1 MHMSQIS
8 MYVALAVL
16 ILVMLIAVPVVL
28 LALAPMTFSGLIE
41 RYVRSEIGIDM
52 TIQDLAVT
60 LFPLEVE
67 VAGLVLRN
75 PDPAFEEPLL
85 ASERLRA
92 EIHLRGYLDDTP
104 TWWRGTAEGIE
115 VRVERDE
122 QGNTNWDVF
131 EDEEPSEPLRENALL
146 QFDAVQISDLT
157 LLVVADQEPHRFEIA
172 RLVLDKDLYHRLVV
186 DLEGRYG
193 DEPLIASGTLAL
205 PHPRRTSE
213 VAFHAEVFGGEILV
227 DGVIGHDGVTPGK
240 AQFRAAF
247 GDLSALGVLLGEDLS
262 ALEPL
267 VLNGVLG
274 APAPGHWQI
283 DAAGELAGHPVD
295 VEGGLVLLDPPQTV
309 ELSLKANVV
318 GAEFN
323 VDGAI
328 GPHQLA
334 PGQVQFHVALPD
346 LTTVGAL
353 FDDDLNQFGPVELQ
367 GEIAMPEAG
376 RWRIS
381 TQGRLA
387 GQPVDLN
394 GALVVGEERYRL
406 HQLDLTIGESALQ
419 ATGELALDERRVLA
433 RIRAPRLD
441 LDRLPLKRWFDE
453 PEEPRE
459 LHEIAAALP
468 VGEEIEQ
475 WTAEVGGRV
484 DRLHY
489 GGALLSGLE
498 FELEDRDAALELDL
512 RLAALR
518 RETNEETGWELVEP
532 LRLTGRLSRAERAP
546 EFPSIEAR
554 LTTAGFEAVTTAVLP
569 VTREGRFGFSLQVEM
584 TALEA
589 VEGLELARFEPLLP
603 FAANL
608 EGVRDG
614 TLWRIELLDARI
626 AGEPASGRLLIDPE
640 AEPLLIRG
648 DLHARELD
656 MRRLVDVEEAAEE
669 VEEEAEQA
677 EQRDVPLFS
686 DEPLEWAW
694 LDAATVDVRA
704 RVDRLPV
711 EPLTLRNVRAEVR
724 LRDAVL
730 TVDPLEAELADGA
743 LQSRLHARQ
752 HDGGGAID
760 VRMLA
765 TGLTPADLG
774 VADDMIRGG
783 ATSVSA
789 DLQSRGQSAREL
801 AEALNGEFA
810 MEVRRAVVKNEMID
824 MLGAD
829 VVAEV
834 VRLILPFID
843 REERTDLQ
851 CAAAHVLAI
860 DGVLVS
866 SDHVVLETVETIVRA
881 SAVVDLRDESLEI
894 NFEPEAREDVEIGI
908 ADVADLVQVRGSI
921 TDPEVEVD
929 PEGVAGAV
937 ATAAAA
943 VATAGTS
950 LLVQALLED
959 DDDGTPCRA
968 VFATEPAEHELEEEV
983 EEQID

>member
-1 MHMSQIS
+1 
-8 MYVALAVL
+8 
-16 ILVMLIAVPVVL
+16 
-28 LALAPMTFSGLIE
+28 
-41 RYVRSEIGIDM
+41 
-52 TIQDLAVT
+52 
-60 LFPLEVE
+60 
-67 VAGLVLRN
+67 
-75 PDPAFEEPLL
+75 
-85 ASERLRA
+85 
-92 EIHLRGYLDDTP
+92 
-104 TWWRGTAEGIE
+104 
-115 VRVERDE
+115 
-122 QGNTNWDVF
+122 
-131 EDEEPSEPLRENALL
+131 
-146 QFDAVQISDLT
+146 
-157 LLVVADQEPHRFEIA
+157 
-172 RLVLDKDLYHRLVV
+172 
-186 DLEGRYG
+186 
-193 DEPLIASGTLAL
+193 
-205 PHPRRTSE
+205 
-213 VAFHAEVFGGEILV
+213 
-227 DGVIGHDGVTPGK
+227 
-240 AQFRAAF
+240 
-247 GDLSALGVLLGEDLS
+247 LG

-267 VLNGVLG
+267 VLDGVLG
-274 APAPGHWQI
+274 APEPGHWQI

-295 VEGGLVLLDPPQTV
+295 VQGGLVLQDPPQTV
-309 ELSLKANVV
+309 DLSLKANVV
-318 GAEFN
+318 GGELN
-323 VDGAI
+323 VDGVI
-328 GPHQLA
+328 GSHQLA
-334 PGQVQFHVALPD
+334 PGQVQFHVAFPD

-353 FDDDLNQFGPVELQ
+353 FDEDLNHFSPVVLQ

-376 RWRIS
+376 RWRVS
-381 TQGRLA
+381 TQGELA

-394 GALVVGEERYRL
+394 GALAAGEEQYRL
-406 HQLDLTIGESALQ
+406 HQLDIIIGKSALQ
-419 ATGELALDERRVLA
+419 ATGELALDERRVVA

-441 LDRLPLKRWFDE
+441 LDRLPLKRWFEE

-468 VGEEIEQ
+468 VGEIEQ
-475 WTAEVGGRV
+475 WTADVGGRV

-489 GGALLSGLE
+489 EGTRLSGLE
-498 FELEDRDAALELDL
+498 FELEDRDSALELDL

-518 RETNEETGWELVEP
+518 RETDEETGWELVEP

-546 EFPSIEAR
+546 ELPSIDAR
-554 LTTAGFEAVTTAVLP
+554 LTTAGFGAVGTAVLP
-569 VTREGRFGFSLQVEM
+569 VTREGRFGFNLQVEV

-603 FAANL
+603 FAADL
-608 EGVRDG
+608 EGERDG
-614 TLWRIELLDARI
+614 TVWRIEPFDARI

-656 MRRLVDVEEAAEE
+656 LRRLVDVEEAAEE

-686 DEPLEWAW
+686 DEPLDWAW

-730 TVDPLEAELADGA
+730 TIDPLEAELAEGG

-765 TGLTPADLG
+765 RGLAPADLG

-783 ATSVSA
+783 ATSVSV

-810 MEVRRAVVKNEMID
+810 MEVRRAIVNNEMID

-834 VRLILPFID
+834 VRLVFPFID

-866 SDHVVLETVETIVRA
+866 SDHVVLETPEAIVRA

-921 TDPEVEVD
+921 TDPDIEVD

-943 VATAGTS
+943 VATAGAS

-959 DDDGTPCRA
+959 DEDGTPCRA